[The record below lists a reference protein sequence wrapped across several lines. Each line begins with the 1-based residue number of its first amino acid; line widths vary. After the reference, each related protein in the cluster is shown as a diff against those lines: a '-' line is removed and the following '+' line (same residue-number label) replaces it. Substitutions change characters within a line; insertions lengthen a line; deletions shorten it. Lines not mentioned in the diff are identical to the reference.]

1 MPTLSKD
8 LNIPVNSTTWPAS
21 AFSLIVASFIL
32 VFGRFADMYG
42 GYPIYL
48 AGMIWLVIWS
58 LIAGFSQ
65 NLLMLDI
72 CRFLQGFGPAAFLPA
87 GMMLLGCN
95 YRPGPRKN
103 IVLSIYGACAP
114 LGFFVGIFFAG
125 IAGEFGPWGIYFW
138 VGGGLALITTVTA
151 YFSVPSD
158 IIERRGMD
166 IKMDWWGAVLT
177 VTGLILFTFAIIDSS
192 HAPNRWDNPYIL
204 TTLVLGFGL
213 LLTAAYVEFCIAA
226 NPLLP
231 LSFFQLPCMKP
242 LVAALFLTYGSLG
255 IFLLYATF
263 YMETIMS
270 ATPFQYVSPL

>member
-138 VGGGLALITTVTA
+138 VGG
-151 YFSVPSD
+151 
-158 IIERRGMD
+158 
-166 IKMDWWGAVLT
+166 DW
-177 VTGLILFTFAIIDSS
+177 
-192 HAPNRWDNPYIL
+192 
-204 TTLVLGFGL
+204 L
-213 LLTAAYVEFCIAA
+213 LLRRSR
-226 NPLLP
+226 L
-231 LSFFQLPCMKP
+231 
-242 LVAALFLTYGSLG
+242 
-255 IFLLYATF
+255 IFLYHRILLNDEVWILRWTGGVLFSQSLDLFFLHSLSSTRLMLRIAG
-263 YMETIMS
+263 IILIS
-270 ATPFQYVSPL
+270 